1 MLFSSEV
8 ETYNIVVWIMASY
21 DGSDTKK
28 YISCE
33 FKCFLLYPFT
43 ERVKIYGKNGIDLPQ
58 QIESAISENTT
69 NFQSRGSQLL
79 I

>member
-1 MLFSSEV
+1 MEQTP
-8 ETYNIVVWIMASY
+8 E
-21 DGSDTKK
+21 K

-33 FKCFLLYPFT
+33 FKCILLYPFT
-43 ERVKIYGKNGIDLPQ
+43 ERVKFYGKNGIDLPQ

-69 NFQSRGSQLL
+69 NFQGRGSQLL

>member
-1 MLFSSEV
+1 MDQ
-8 ETYNIVVWIMASY
+8 TP
-21 DGSDTKK
+21 KK
-28 YISCE
+28 YICCE
-33 FKCFLLYPFT
+33 FKCL
-43 ERVKIYGKNGIDLPQ
+43 ERVKIYGKNEIDLPQ